1 MIRMMMMARK
11 TLWIQTPYLVPD
23 DPMIATWV
31 IAARSGVDVRIMIPS
46 MPDHPFIYRATQ
58 WYANYLLHEGIK
70 IYVYNNGFIHA
81 KTVMVDERFSA
92 VGSMNQDFR
101 SYSLNFET
109 DAVFYDKNITREL
122 NQIFKKDLAN
132 CTELTLDITNNWS
145 RYLRFKQAFSRLLSP
160 IL

>member
-1 MIRMMMMARK
+1 
-11 TLWIQTPYLVPD
+11 
-23 DPMIATWV
+23 
-31 IAARSGVDVRIMIPS
+31 MIPS

-122 NQIFKKDLAN
+122 NQIFKKIL
-132 CTELTLDITNNWS
+132 LTVLN
-145 RYLRFKQAFSRLLSP
+145 
-160 IL
+160 

>member
-11 TLWIQTPYLVPD
+11 TLCIHTPYLVPA
-23 DPMIATWV
+23 DPIIAIRF
-31 IAARSGVDVRIMIPS
+31 IAAHSGFYVRIMIPS

-70 IYVYNNGFIHA
+70 IYVYDNGFIHA
-81 KTVMVDERFSA
+81 KTVMVDDRFAA

-109 DAVFYDKNITREL
+109 
-122 NQIFKKDLAN
+122 
-132 CTELTLDITNNWS
+132 
-145 RYLRFKQAFSRLLSP
+145 
-160 IL
+160 